1 LIEVQNILEVDVAII
16 GGGIAGLWLHNN
28 LSARGYASVL
38 VEKNQLGSGQT
49 LASQGMIHGGIKYT
63 LGGSTTGA
71 SETIAAMPDRWN
83 RCLAGEDP
91 VDLTGVNTLAQD
103 YYMFSDSSV
112 TSRVTAFFGSK
123 ALEGRVSAIK
133 RKDYPEPFSNDSFK
147 GSLYRLQDII
157 LDTPSLVD
165 KLASVGNIIQGEPVL
180 IHDNGVVSELSVGEV
195 KIRPATCILAAGS
208 GNGELIDT
216 LELPVTMQLR
226 PLHQVI
232 VTGDHLPPLYAHAV
246 TLSSGDKP
254 RITFTTHQ
262 AGNSRAW
269 YLGGQLAETGVART
283 EAEQINF
290 ARKELKQVVPWV
302 DVRDCDFTT
311 LRIDRAEAGQAE
323 GLRPDN
329 PFAGRF
335 GNVIVCWPTKLTL
348 VPMLGDAVMD
358 LIPEPSTGAFLMP
371 EGVAIATRGIAPW
384 G

>member
-1 LIEVQNILEVDVAII
+1 VQNILEVDVAII

-38 VEKNQLGSGQT
+38 VEKDHLGSGQT

-63 LGGSTTGA
+63 LSGSTTGA
-71 SETIAAMPDRWN
+71 SETIAAMPTRWN
-83 RCLAGEDP
+83 LCLAGEDP
-91 VDLTGVNTLAQD
+91 VNLSGVETLAQD
-103 YYMFSDSSV
+103 YYMFSDGSV

-133 RKDYPEPFSNDSFK
+133 RKDYPDAFANESFK
-147 GSLYRLQDII
+147 GSLYRLQDIV
-157 LDTPSLVD
+157 LDTASLID
-165 KLASVGNIIQGEPVL
+165 RLASVGNILRGEPVL
-180 IHDNGVVSELSVGEV
+180 HHDNEVVSELSVGDI

-208 GNGELIDT
+208 GNGALIET
-216 LELPVTMQLR
+216 LALPVSMQLR

-232 VTGDHLPPLYAHAV
+232 VTGAHLPLLYAHAV
-246 TLSSGDKP
+246 TLSAGDKP

-283 EAEQINF
+283 EAEQISF
-290 ARKELKQVVPWV
+290 ARKELEEVVPWININ
-302 DVRDCDFTT
+302 DCEFTS

-323 GLRPDN
+323 GLRPDK
-329 PFAGRF
+329 PFADKF

-348 VPMLGDAVMD
+348 APMLGDAVM
-358 LIPEPSTGAFLMP
+358 ELMP
-371 EGVAIATRGIAPW
+371 AATMPEVLLPDGVATATRGTAPW